1 MLASLL
7 RPWDVVTKRGNQE
20 INENHFKPASPS
32 GDDLIKM
39 LEALANPHRLQI
51 IALLTGRRVHVSQLA
66 REAMISRPLL
76 YMHLKRLENAG
87 MVTSKME
94 LSEDGK
100 AMNYYEI
107 TPFALHLS
115 PESIAEAVK
124 TLTIKKTAGTAS
136 DVNNEGDNK

>member
-1 MLASLL
+1 LLESLQ
-7 RPWDVVTKRGNQE
+7 RPGDVITERGNKE
-20 INENHFKPASPS
+20 INENKFKLPS

-51 IALLTGRRVHVSQLA
+51 IALLTDRRIHVSQLA

-87 MVTSKME
+87 LVTSKME

-124 TLTIKKTAGTAS
+124 TLTIKKTGGTAS
-136 DVNNEGDNK
+136 DVNSEKGDNK

>member
-1 MLASLL
+1 
-7 RPWDVVTKRGNQE
+7 
-20 INENHFKPASPS
+20 
-32 GDDLIKM
+32 M